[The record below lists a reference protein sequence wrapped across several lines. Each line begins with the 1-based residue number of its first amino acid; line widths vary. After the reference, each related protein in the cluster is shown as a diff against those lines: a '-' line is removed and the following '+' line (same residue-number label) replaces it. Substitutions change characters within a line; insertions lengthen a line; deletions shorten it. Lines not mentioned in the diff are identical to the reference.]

1 MLNRYSQ
8 SNRCKLLLDLASKSH
23 EDTTNQILIHGILPK
38 LNVMNNDNEIVEN
51 VNIVS
56 LSNNV

>member
-38 LNVMNNDNEIVEN
+38 LNCMNNDNEIVEN

-56 LSNNV
+56 LGNNV